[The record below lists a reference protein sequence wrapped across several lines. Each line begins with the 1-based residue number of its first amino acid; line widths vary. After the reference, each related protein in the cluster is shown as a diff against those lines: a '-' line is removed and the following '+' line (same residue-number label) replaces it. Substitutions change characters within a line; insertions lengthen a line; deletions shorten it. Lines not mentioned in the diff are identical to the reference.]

1 MAAFV
6 LLIFINTDF
15 IDGWCTWMAR
25 IISDVAIFFPRART
39 SLRLY
44 LINVTSWKAMLL
56 THLILKEATGGLGF
70 RLRSIN
76 ADAFGTI
83 LTCWTILHHSFK
95 LISPLIE
102 SHVGIKLW
110 VGRFF
115 VFFVWIFALLRI
127 RSIVSDTE
135 LITHVGSL
143 LLEILEG
150 HWCWF

>member
-15 IDGWCTWMAR
+15 INRRCAWMAR

-56 THLILKEATGGLGF
+56 THLILKEATGRLGL

-76 ADAFGTI
+76 ADALGAI
-83 LTCWTILHHSFK
+83 LTCWAILHYSFK
-95 LISPLIE
+95 LVCPLIE
-102 SHVGIKLW
+102 SHVGIELG

-127 RSIVSDTE
+127 RPIVSDTK